1 MIRDNMKKTGGVSY
15 VLEKYAQGQRYF
27 CDLDIENETFEGQD
41 LEGIVFEG
49 FALYVSFRNANL
61 KNAKFLNGGI
71 KTCDFR
77 EADLTN
83 AWFEGVCIESTLF
96 AGAITINT
104 YFNNNSAYGQN
115 VTQAD
120 FDNWIKDV

>member
-1 MIRDNMKKTGGVSY
+1 MVGF
-15 VLEKYAQGQRYF
+15 VLEQYRLGQRYF
-27 CDLDIENETFEGQD
+27 ENLDMENESFEGQN
-41 LEGIVFEG
+41 LEDIVFEDCS
-49 FALYVSFRNANL
+49 LYISFRKANL
-61 KNAKFLNGGI
+61 RNAKFLNGGI

-83 AWFEGVCIESTLF
+83 ARFENVSIESTQF
-96 AGAITINT
+96 ARSKTDGV

-120 FDNWIKDV
+120 FEEWIKDNEETP

>member
-1 MIRDNMKKTGGVSY
+1 MNKTNLVPY
-15 VLEKYAQGQRYF
+15 ILEKYQQGQRYF
-27 CDLDIENETFEGQD
+27 QDFDIENESFERQN
-41 LEGIVFEG
+41 LEDIIFENCL
-49 FALYVSFRNANL
+49 LYVSFRKANL

-83 AWFEGVCIESTLF
+83 ARFENVGIEGSQF
-96 AGAITINT
+96 ARAIVTNI
-104 YFNNNSAYGQN
+104 YFNNNWAYGQL

-120 FDNWIKDV
+120 FKNRIKDHEE